1 MRKDSYVHRKNI
13 TEYFY
18 IVFADKCLLHV
29 DSITSYQMV
38 TVIKLF
44 FCLLKYDLLRKK
56 RNIYKN
62 DAGIDF
68 FSCFNNIVSSKI
80 NLNS

>member
-1 MRKDSYVHRKNI
+1 MV
-13 TEYFY
+13 
-18 IVFADKCLLHV
+18 IV
-29 DSITSYQMV
+29 T
-38 TVIKLF
+38 KLF

-62 DAGIDF
+62 IEGIDF
-68 FSCFNNIVSSKI
+68 FSCFNNILNSKI